1 MCPLRTRYKNFVGTM
16 PCSLAKE
23 ASPHVRIIENHTCR
37 TRMGRVCSHRL
48 GQPEAFLAAPA
59 GRLPCP
65 RGTEPGRHC
74 IFPCYDFSQHHM
86 RRRGIQSARLTDT
99 NKLRR
104 PQFAEDQHLVCA
116 IRRFPSWV
124 LSQRCIRMG
133 PELLPTNPK
142 GLVSMNPSVRRRAV
156 RRLAIYLAWMS
167 APFLFG
173 QTTWMSAPFL
183 FGQTIPGSNQ
193 SSSTTGGAS
202 RAIPVQ

>member
-1 MCPLRTRYKNFVGTM
+1 AY
-16 PCSLAKE
+16 LANDPI
-23 ASPHVRIIENHTCR
+23 SGPGH
-37 TRMGRVCSHRL
+37 
-48 GQPEAFLAAPA
+48 QPVLSSGALCDRSGAETHEILSD
-59 GRLPCP
+59 CP

-104 PQFAEDQHLVCA
+104 PQFAEDQHLCA

-133 PELLPTNPK
+133 RELLPTNPK

-173 QTTWMSAPFL
+173 QT
-183 FGQTIPGSNQ
+183 IPGSNQ
-193 SSSTTGGAS
+193 SSSTT
-202 RAIPVQ
+202 